1 MSIFHPNLKIP
12 KPSHSSQIDVFKYF
26 SALFYQ
32 ILIAEIMLSILR
44 FKEVKIVPKVVYLE
58 RHCSPR
64 ECVARRTLM
73 DVHDFLRHSAKNH
86 ARPKKFH

>member
-32 ILIAEIMLSILR
+32 ILIAEIMTEGVIIFTRIKGFIGL
-44 FKEVKIVPKVVYLE
+44 K
-58 RHCSPR
+58 
-64 ECVARRTLM
+64 
-73 DVHDFLRHSAKNH
+73 DFIRIRIEKSLN
-86 ARPKKFH
+86 PINP

>member
-32 ILIAEIMLSILR
+32 ILIAEIMLSIFHKKL
-44 FKEVKIVPKVVYLE
+44 ITQ
-58 RHCSPR
+58 SPI
-64 ECVARRTLM
+64 T
-73 DVHDFLRHSAKNH
+73 NH
-86 ARPKKFH
+86 Q